1 MTRRQ
6 SRGEADMDAQLSEL
20 DPSSERYR
28 VLVAARTFKAAWVEL
43 GKTLTLVREK
53 HTYKGWGY
61 ASFDAYCRREL
72 RIKQDTAN
80 KLTRSYAFL
89 RDHEPDVLAQRDN
102 QELPSLD
109 VVDLLSQA
117 KERTKLSDDQ
127 LVTLREEVFAA
138 EAKPPSRND
147 VIKKLREHDP
157 EAFKPAAKSAH
168 VAAAPTDQELRKAL
182 LLAERLESLL
192 ESQGEAISKEA
203 LGNAHFVVQELRERF
218 AQTRRQGA
226 A

>member
-20 DPSSERYR
+20 DPSSERYQ

-43 GKTLTLVREK
+43 GETLTLVREK
-53 HTYKGWGY
+53 NTYKGWGY

-89 RDHEPDVLAQRDN
+89 RDHEPEVLAQRET
-102 QELPSLD
+102 QEMPSLD

-127 LVTLREEVFAA
+127 LVTLREEVFAP
-138 EAKPPSRND
+138 EAKPPSRTD

-157 EAFKPAAKSAH
+157 EAFKPAAKSAP
-168 VAAAPTDQELRKAL
+168 ATAAPTDQELRKTL

-192 ESQGEAISKEA
+192 ELQGDAISKEA

-218 AQTRRQGA
+218 AQTRRLGA